1 MAHDVTRR
9 HLLGGIAA
17 TTLSSPALLGPGRT
31 AGTLP
36 PLPDVPT
43 ADAVLLRDGDT
54 RFERYQKAFNARTI
68 LRPQLRAVC
77 RTARSI
83 GALVDWCRDHDLP
96 FALRSGGHCF
106 EGFSQSDS
114 VVIDTR
120 MLDQVAI
127 DAATR
132 TATVGAGA
140 SLGAVYLKAGAQGL
154 ALVAG
159 SCPTI
164 GVSGHVLGGGYGHLA
179 RPLGL
184 ASDNL
189 IAVDLIDPEGRQI
202 RADAQENSDLF
213 WACRGGGGGS
223 FGAATGYRLQLHAI
237 SDVLVFHMAWRH
249 LSPDGAATIM
259 ADWQSWAPRAPDS
272 INATLV
278 VMRDPAGGGLR
289 LQCSG
294 QSIGSLGQLRRELKI
309 LSSSPTI
316 LPMSHLSAVKLLA
329 GRDGFRYTSGQMKGK
344 SDCVLAPL
352 SHDVLATLMHE
363 INARK
368 TVSLICDPYGGAIA
382 RMAADATAFPYRAAA
397 YCIEYISEWTDPTD
411 TERRL
416 QDMAD
421 VYAAMRPHVSGA
433 AYVNY
438 CDVDLTD
445 WQRAYWGPNLG
456 RLKQIKAAF
465 DPGNVFRHAQS
476 VPVG

>member
-1 MAHDVTRR
+1 
-9 HLLGGIAA
+9 
-17 TTLSSPALLGPGRT
+17 
-31 AGTLP
+31 
-36 PLPDVPT
+36 
-43 ADAVLLRDGDT
+43 
-54 RFERYQKAFNARTI
+54 
-68 LRPQLRAVC
+68 
-77 RTARSI
+77 
-83 GALVDWCRDHDLP
+83 
-96 FALRSGGHCF
+96 
-106 EGFSQSDS
+106 
-114 VVIDTR
+114 
-120 MLDQVAI
+120 
-127 DAATR
+127 
-132 TATVGAGA
+132 
-140 SLGAVYLKAGAQGL
+140 
-154 ALVAG
+154 
-159 SCPTI
+159 
-164 GVSGHVLGGGYGHLA
+164 
-179 RPLGL
+179 
-184 ASDNL
+184 
-189 IAVDLIDPEGRQI
+189 
-202 RADAQENSDLF
+202 
-213 WACRGGGGGS
+213 
-223 FGAATGYRLQLHAI
+223 
-237 SDVLVFHMAWRH
+237 
-249 LSPDGAATIM
+249 
-259 ADWQSWAPRAPDS
+259 
-272 INATLV
+272 
-278 VMRDPAGGGLR
+278 
-289 LQCSG
+289 
-294 QSIGSLGQLRRELKI
+294 
-309 LSSSPTI
+309 
-316 LPMSHLSAVKLLA
+316 MSHLSAVKLLA